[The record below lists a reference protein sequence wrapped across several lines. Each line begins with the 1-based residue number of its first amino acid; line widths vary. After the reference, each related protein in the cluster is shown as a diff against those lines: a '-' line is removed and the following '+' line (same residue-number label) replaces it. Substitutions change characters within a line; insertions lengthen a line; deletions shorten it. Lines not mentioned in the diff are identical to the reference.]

1 MKIDV
6 LDTKGNIVE
15 QMNLNKDVFG
25 IKPNLEVLAQY
36 VRVYLANQRQGTS
49 STLTRAEVSGGG
61 KKPWRQ
67 KGTGRARVG
76 SSRNPIWRHG
86 GVSHGPK
93 PKDWGLSLNDR
104 VKKLAIKSALSQK
117 FLDKKIVILDSLK
130 FEKPKT
136 REMISV
142 LNNLKTLGKALLV
155 LNERDENIVKSVAN
169 IPGLTYTLA
178 QRLNA
183 YEVIN
188 ANGVLFL
195 KDAVLKLEER
205 FKNASK

>member
-15 QMNLNKDVFG
+15 QMDLNKDVFG

-117 FLDKKIVILDSLK
+117 FLDKKITILDSLK

-169 IPGLTYTLA
+169 IPNLTYTLA

>member
-15 QMNLNKDVFG
+15 QMDLNKNVFG
-25 IKPNLEVLAQY
+25 IQPNLEVLGQY
-36 VRVYLANQRQGTS
+36 VRVYLANQRQGTA
-49 STLTRAEVSGGG
+49 STLTRGEVSGGG

-117 FLDKKIVILDSLK
+117 FLDKKITILDSLK

-136 REMISV
+136 KEMISV
-142 LNNLKTLGKALLV
+142 LNSLKIKGKVLLV
-155 LNERDENIVKSVAN
+155 LNERDENVVKSIAN
-169 IPGLTYTLA
+169 IPDLAYTLA

-188 ANGVLFL
+188 ASGVLFL